1 MFSLTVAP
9 EVQARLAPALDP
21 ANIKEGEDVYFECH
35 IRANPPESRVEW
47 LHQVS
52 APFTLTA
59 SCHHTHTH
67 QDQDPATPAT
77 NLYPT
82 NSPTPTHPHR
92 HHRNAPHAFTW
103 RGYALP

>member
-35 IRANPPESRVEW
+35 IRANPRESRVEW

-52 APFTLTA
+52 GALHSHHLMPSHTLP
-59 SCHHTHTH
+59 H
-67 QDQDPATPAT
+67 QHPQVPAT
-77 NLYPT
+77 NLSPT
-82 NSPTPTHPHR
+82 NLRPT
-92 HHRNAPHAFTW
+92 N
-103 RGYALP
+103 